1 MELFLD
7 ATWEDFVKEV
17 EADKGIILF
26 GASSCA
32 NVVLNGMKQKLNI
45 QCVLVLIMIKMA

>member
-17 EADKGIILF
+17 EADKGIIFF

-32 NVVLNGMKQKLNI
+32 NIVLNGMKQKLNLKI
-45 QCVLVLIMIKMA
+45 FLIEL